1 MAELQA
7 LSQRARAENGLKAKL
22 SASARYAAAAMIHN
36 GAETGPGEFP

>member
-22 SASARYAAAAMIHN
+22 SADARYTPAAVIHSD
-36 GAETGPGEFP
+36 A